1 MQTRRVEIKI
11 EDEMNILGATQV
23 GNIGNFIKRDLQS
36 LHDEGWW
43 ASVMSDEEAF
53 SSSSNCENQP
63 IINSDAIS
71 KLSTGG
77 YDWKFIEDIF
87 LNDTVVEVLVE
98 NYNRGGL
105 LVGAKEIQGFVPASH
120 LINVPYDCDEEKR
133 IEYYQAYLHQR
144 IKVKVI
150 ECEQSKERVVFSER
164 AALAGE
170 GKRKELI
177 NSLREGVIIDGIV
190 TNITSFG
197 VFLDLGGMEGLIH
210 VSELSWK
217 RIKNPAELLSVGE
230 IVQVQV
236 LKINEGDGKIALS
249 RKRLFPNPWLD
260 FAESHATGDVINATI
275 TSIMNY
281 GAFAQTQEGIEGL
294 IHISSLNHLSG
305 KKIQDTLK
313 SGEQVQVKIH
323 SIDVDKRRLSLILIE
338 EKLNG

>member
-1 MQTRRVEIKI
+1 
-11 EDEMNILGATQV
+11 MNILGATQV
-23 GNIGNFIKRDLQS
+23 GNIGNLLQGDLQS
-36 LHDEGWW
+36 MHDEGWW

-53 SSSSNCENQP
+53 SSKSNCENQP
-63 IINSDAIS
+63 IGNSDAIS
-71 KLSTGG
+71 KSSSGAN
-77 YDWKFIEDIF
+77 DWKFIEDIF
-87 LNDTVVEVLVE
+87 LNDTVVDVLVE
-98 NYNRGGL
+98 NFNRGGL

-120 LINVPYDCDEEKR
+120 LINIPYDCDEEKR
-133 IEYYQAYLHQR
+133 IHYYQTYLHQR

-150 ECEQSKERVVFSER
+150 ECEQSKERVVLSER

-177 NSLREGVIIDGIV
+177 KSLREGMIIVGVV
-190 TNITSFG
+190 TNITNFG

-217 RIKNPAELLSVGE
+217 RIKNPTEVLSVGE
-230 IVQVQV
+230 KIQVQV
-236 LKINEGDGKIALS
+236 LKMNEGDGKIALS

-260 FAESHATGDVINATI
+260 FAGSHATGDVIYATI

-281 GAFAQTQEGIEGL
+281 GAFAQTEEGIEGL

-313 SGEQVQVKIH
+313 SGEQVQVKINN
-323 SIDVDKRRLSLILIE
+323 IDVEKRRLSLILIE
-338 EKLNG
+338 EKSNG